1 MRVAHFH
8 ILFAEA
14 AVAAVVLSSV
24 VAPARAD
31 DAVSPRVPALLAALD
46 ANKDG
51 RLTLEEL
58 DADRE
63 QQFARFDQDGDG
75 RLSAA
80 EYQAL
85 WLDAARERLARQ
97 FRADDRDHDGSVTVD
112 ELKQRSAELVR
123 RRDLDKDG
131 ALTAD
136 ELRPRRAVAKS
147 S

>member
-1 MRVAHFH
+1 MRVAHYH
-8 ILFAEA
+8 ILFGVAV
-14 AVAAVVLSSV
+14 VAASILSLWAS
-24 VAPARAD
+24 PAHAE
-31 DAVSPRVPALLAALD
+31 DAVRPRVPALMAALD

-58 DADRE
+58 DTDRA
-63 QQFARFDQDGDG
+63 QQFAKFDRDGDG
-75 RLSAA
+75 RLSAD

-97 FRADDRDHDGSVTVD
+97 FRADDRDHDGSVTVA
-112 ELKQRSAELVR
+112 ELKQRSADLIR

-136 ELRPRRAVAKS
+136 ELRPRRTAAKS
-147 S
+147 G

>member
-1 MRVAHFH
+1 MRIVHYH
-8 ILFAEA
+8 ILLGVAG
-14 AVAAVVLSSV
+14 VAAPILSASLS
-24 VAPARAD
+24 PAHAD
-31 DAVSPRVPALLAALD
+31 DAVRPRVPALLAALD

-63 QQFARFDQDGDG
+63 EQFARFDRDGDG
-75 RLSAA
+75 RLSAD

-97 FRADDRDHDGSVTVD
+97 FRADDRDHDGSVTVA
-112 ELKQRSAELVR
+112 ELKQRSADLIR

-136 ELRPRRAVAKS
+136 ELRPRRTAVKS
-147 S
+147 G